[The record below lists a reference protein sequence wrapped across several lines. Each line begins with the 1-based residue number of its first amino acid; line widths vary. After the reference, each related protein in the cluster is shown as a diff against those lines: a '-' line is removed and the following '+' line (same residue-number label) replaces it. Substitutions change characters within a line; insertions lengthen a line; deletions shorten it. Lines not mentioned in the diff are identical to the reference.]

1 MGDTL
6 TMDINKLLMEAV
18 KRRASDVHLR
28 VPSPPVIRV
37 DGELVP
43 LRHHDACTAEDLRQ
57 VFDDITTDIERQH
70 FDRDWELDIA
80 YSVPGLARFR
90 VNVSQQRGTLSIAFR
105 HVSYTVP
112 SIDDLGLPQVC
123 KTLVLKRKGLI
134 IVTGP
139 TGSGKTTTLAAM
151 IGHLNKHASRNV
163 ICIEDPIEYLHRNE
177 KCLIAQRE
185 LGQDTKTF
193 ASALKHCL
201 RQDPDVILVGEM
213 RDLDTIGTA
222 ITAAETG
229 HLVLSTLHTN
239 TASQTIDRII
249 DSFPQGQQEQ
259 VRMQLGVVLEAVLA
273 QTLVPR
279 ADGSGRV
286 ASFEIMLGSDSIRNL
301 IRENKVYQIPTYIQ
315 VGTKDGMQ
323 TMEQAL
329 QKLINNG
336 VITRDNAIAH
346 CNNPEDLLILLGHG
360 NKNKRE
366 EMSPPARAGA
376 RHKV

>member
-1 MGDTL
+1 
-6 TMDINKLLMEAV
+6 MDIGQLLEEVV
-18 KRRASDVHLR
+18 KRRASDLHLR
-28 VPSPPVIRV
+28 VPSPPVVRI
-37 DGELVP
+37 DGDLVP
-43 LRHHDACTAEDLRQ
+43 LKDHPNCTSEDVQ
-57 VFDDITTDIERQH
+57 SVFEAITNDIEREE
-70 FDRDWELDIA
+70 FYRNWELDIA

-90 VNVSQQRGTLSIAFR
+90 VNVSQQRGTLSLAFR
-105 HVSYTVP
+105 HVSYVIP

-123 KTLVLKRKGLI
+123 KSLALKRKGLI

-139 TGSGKTTTLAAM
+139 TGSGKSTTLAAM
-151 IGHLNKHASRNV
+151 IGHLNQHASRNV

-185 LGQDTKTF
+185 LGQDTKSF
-193 ASALKHCL
+193 SSALKHCL

-239 TASQTIDRII
+239 TAGQTIDRVI
-249 DSFPQGQQEQ
+249 DSFPQGQQDQ

-279 ADGSGRV
+279 ADGKGRL
-286 ASFEIMLGSDSIRNL
+286 AAFEVMLGSDSIRNL
-301 IRENKVYQIPTYIQ
+301 IREGKVYQIPTYIQ

-329 QKLINNG
+329 HRMLTHGLISKE
-336 VITRDNAIAH
+336 NAMAH
-346 CNNPEDLLILLGHG
+346 CNNPEDLLILLSDGHR
-360 NKNKRE
+360 KKRNE
-366 EMSPPARAGA
+366 TAVPVRGA
-376 RHKV
+376 SRPQRM